1 MPNTQ
6 TTPPIA
12 EILADRFAEIPQV
25 IAVALAGSSMTGA
38 ADALSDIDIYVYI
51 TADIPVDIRAALVHT
66 FTEQAEI
73 NNQFWETGDEWID
86 PKTGLGIDIIYRSP
100 QWIADEIERVLV
112 RHQASVGYSTCLWH
126 NVLISKPLY
135 DRDGW
140 FGKLQERARQPYPE
154 PLKHAILA
162 KNYPLLRKVQLSFR
176 HQIEIAA
183 LRHDLVNVN
192 HRIAALFAS
201 YFDVL
206 FAINHV
212 PHPGEKRLVELA
224 QTLCAHVPQ
233 HMAEQIA
240 AVITATTSVQTL
252 PSLIKQ
258 VDRLLDSLD
267 ELLLADEGLITNSD
281 RSKLVIPG
289 KTDCFA
295 QPHQQ

>member
-12 EILADRFAEIPQV
+12 EILAARFAEIPQV
-25 IAVALAGSSMTGA
+25 IAVAFAGSSMIGV
-38 ADALSDIDIYVYI
+38 ADALSDIDIYVY
-51 TADIPVDIRAALVHT
+51 TTTDIPVDIRTALVHT

-86 PKTGLGIDIIYRSP
+86 PKIGLGIDITYRSP
-100 QWIADEIERVLV
+100 KWIADEIERVLV
-112 RHQASVGYSTCLWH
+112 RYQASIGYSTCLWY
-126 NVLISKPLY
+126 NVLVSQQLY

-140 FGKLQERARQPYPE
+140 FGKLQERASQPYPN
-154 PLKHAILA
+154 PLKRAILA
-162 KNYPLLRKVQLSFR
+162 KNYPLLRKTQSSFR

-183 LRHDLVNVN
+183 QRHDLLSVN

-224 QTLCAHVPQ
+224 QTLCSHVPR
-233 HMAEQIA
+233 HMGEHIT
-240 AVITATTSVQTL
+240 AVIAATTSVKTL

-258 VDRLLDSLD
+258 VDQLLDSLD
-267 ELLLADEGLITNSD
+267 ELLLGEGLITNSD
-281 RSKLVIPG
+281 HPKLVIPG
-289 KTDCFA
+289 KTE
-295 QPHQQ
+295 